1 MSHPDDA
8 GRVTLPILD
17 ACNEAWDDM
26 SGDGHVRHCA
36 SCRKDVHDLSAL
48 SEEEAGA
55 FLREHEAAIPCL
67 RVAHDR
73 SGKPLFRDDLAR
85 LAKQAAAFG
94 AAAALAACGT
104 SGVSGNSVAPANTT
118 APSLDASTGVVRTT
132 GEPTTFD
139 ARPDASI
146 DPGLGPP
153 THTTGAPM
161 PAPAPEA
168 VFALGNFAPSPT
180 ATATP
185 APSASS
191 CDVPDHDHPAP
202 DGGAPVHHKMGKP
215 TLPMK

>member
-26 SGDGHVRHCA
+26 SGDGHVRHCT

-48 SEEEAGA
+48 SEQEAGA

-104 SGVSGNSVAPANTT
+104 SGVNGNSVAPANTT
-118 APSLDASTGVVRTT
+118 VPALDASTGVVHTT
-132 GEPTTFD
+132 GQPTTVD

-153 THTTGAPM
+153 IYTTGGAI
-161 PAPAPEA
+161 PAPPVAVAPKEG
-168 VFALGNFAPSPT
+168 VAPSPVST
-180 ATATP
+180 AAP
-185 APSASS
+185 AASASS
-191 CDVPDHDHPAP
+191 CDLPDHDHPAP